1 MKKETTEM
9 KKKYMM
15 QSPKLVQLPKILPLL
30 MIGNMMRTT
39 ASQAKLQEGTI
50 SYPKIGKYEI
60 LHSDFVDKSQDGNTD
75 LDL

>member
-1 MKKETTEM
+1 
-9 KKKYMM
+9 
-15 QSPKLVQLPKILPLL
+15 
-30 MIGNMMRTT
+30 MMRTT